1 MQDFM
6 VVAFK
11 YFHLYHSNFRNG
23 FDFFPYE
30 IPGLNLIYQRTKNWG
45 LGNITNIFLKTSL
58 KVCPGKT
65 SKWEMFSDLPSYK
78 SIVRLPNHTT
88 MKFKSEG
95 VPN

>member
-1 MQDFM
+1 MN
-6 VVAFK
+6 
-11 YFHLYHSNFRNG
+11 LI
-23 FDFFPYE
+23 FPYE

-65 SKWEMFSDLPSYK
+65 SKWERFSDLPSYK